1 MLHKLIIA
9 WRQLEITRD
18 APYTAVWLWSMHEVY
33 YHVIGNASVSSVC
46 KSFCSNP
53 SQTYIYLYSKRP
65 ARHFVLD
72 NIAQASFITR
82 LKEHSCQ
89 IPWKVTT
96 HNTVKHFVPLNYSA
110 SLIFIRAQCVV
121 SECTSAFQDLSLK
134 LYSLIIVNSVV
145 TKQLV
150 GMDLVSYVNLLQS
163 GSNKAIHTS
172 VPIWAKLLLLLL
184 LFW

>member
-1 MLHKLIIA
+1 M
-9 WRQLEITRD
+9 
-18 APYTAVWLWSMHEVY
+18 
-33 YHVIGNASVSSVC
+33 
-46 KSFCSNP
+46 
-53 SQTYIYLYSKRP
+53 
-65 ARHFVLD
+65 
-72 NIAQASFITR
+72 
-82 LKEHSCQ
+82 
-89 IPWKVTT
+89 
-96 HNTVKHFVPLNYSA
+96 KHFVPLNYSA

-172 VPIWAKLLLLLL
+172 VPI
-184 LFW
+184 